1 MNLLTEH
8 CRHLTPENKL
18 TPEEAIKLGYVDQLD
33 KGWEINPALNTL
45 SRLFSF
51 SGFDEVMLFT
61 NYVAWLSM
69 QQDHHP
75 RITLEYKTCN
85 IEYHTHSVSG
95 LSIND
100 FICAAHIDNYLLSS
114 RKG

>member
-1 MNLLTEH
+1 
-8 CRHLTPENKL
+8 
-18 TPEEAIKLGYVDQLD
+18 
-33 KGWEINPALNTL
+33 
-45 SRLFSF
+45 
-51 SGFDEVMLFT
+51 
-61 NYVAWLSM
+61 M

-85 IEYHTHSVSG
+85 LEYHTHSVSG

-114 RKG
+114 RKA